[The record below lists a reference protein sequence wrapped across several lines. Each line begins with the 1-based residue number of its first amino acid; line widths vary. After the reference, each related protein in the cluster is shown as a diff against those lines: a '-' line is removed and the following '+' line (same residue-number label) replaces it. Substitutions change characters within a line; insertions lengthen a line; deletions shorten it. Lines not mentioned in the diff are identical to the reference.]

1 MNTWPSSIRLPGWAE
16 KPEDIALISGGR
28 LIFFANLESRKRLPG
43 GKKQKVASRRIIHF
57 R

>member
-28 LIFFANLESRKRLPG
+28 LIFFANLENRKELPG
-43 GKKQKVASRRIIHF
+43 WKK
-57 R
+57 